1 MRGGRAKTFL
11 GRIRRRGARDILAGL
26 GLGGYWPALSQ
37 ADPAAVSGGGAAIH
51 SVSMPPG
58 NDSLAAVFR
67 DLVQL
72 AVLDEG
78 DPSSFRVRA
87 YERALETIRS
97 HQGDLSVLS
106 EKELTKLDGVGVST
120 AKKIREFY
128 QSGTIGKLEE
138 LRKKYPPGFV
148 ELSRIPGLGPKTLQ
162 RLRAELGV
170 EDVAGLRAALAAQK
184 LRTVKGLGEKA
195 EEKIRHA
202 VERLGERAK
211 ENRRPIAEAMPIA
224 RELVAALEAL
234 PGVERA
240 QYCGSLRRLRE
251 TVADVDIVA
260 AASVAPEE
268 ISAAFVAM
276 PAVREVIGGGGTKTS
291 VRTATGLQVDLRV
304 VDPRSFGAACQ
315 YFTGSKTHN
324 IKLRQRALERGWL
337 LNEYGLTDNE
347 TGRVIASETEEDVYR
362 ALGLPLIPPPMRED
376 RGEVELAE
384 AGPLPEVRLADIRG
398 DLHVH
403 TTLSGDGKS
412 PLEDVLAAVAARGY
426 EYVAI
431 TDHAED
437 LYMNGVS
444 RQDLARQRTRIE
456 GLRAAFPSLAILHG
470 AELNIGR
477 DGGLDYDA
485 VFRRTLDWCVAGVH
499 SHFDLGR
506 AEQTRRVLAAMDD
519 PTVHAIA
526 HLTGRRIGHREG
538 IDVDLDAVLDKA
550 EATGVALEVN
560 AALGRLD
567 LSSDALSR
575 ARGRSVTFV
584 VDTDAHHVRELD
596 RMEWGVLQAMRGF
609 VDPARI
615 ANLWPRER
623 FLGWLT
629 DRRSR

>member
-1 MRGGRAKTFL
+1 MER
-11 GRIRRRGARDILAGL
+11 RDILAGL
-26 GLGGYWPALSQ
+26 ERGGYRPAL
-37 ADPAAVSGGGAAIH
+37 ARPPGVRPGGGDTLG
-51 SVSMPPG
+51 VMPSG

-78 DPSSFRVRA
+78 DPNSFRVRA

-97 HQGDLSVLS
+97 HPGELSALS
-106 EKELTKLDGVGVST
+106 EKDLTKLDGVGAST

-128 QSGTIGKLEE
+128 DSGTIGKLEE

-170 EDVAGLRAALAAQK
+170 EDVAGLRAALAAQR

-195 EEKIRHA
+195 EEKIRLA

-251 TVADVDIVA
+251 TVADVDIVVA
-260 AASVAPEE
+260 ARDPEAV
-268 ISAAFVAM
+268 SAAFVAM

-304 VDPRSFGAACQ
+304 VDPKSFGAACQ

-337 LNEYGLTDNE
+337 LNEYGLTDHE

-384 AGPLPEVRLADIRG
+384 AGPLPEVRLADVRG

-426 EYVAI
+426 DYVAI

-444 RQDLARQRTRIE
+444 RQQLSLQRAQIDGR
-456 GLRAAFPSLAILHG
+456 RAAFPSLAILHG

-485 VFRRTLDWCVAGVH
+485 AFRRTLDWCVAGVH

-506 AEQTRRVLAAMDD
+506 EDQTRRVLAAMDD
-519 PTVHAIA
+519 PTVHAVA

-538 IDVDLDAVLDKA
+538 IDVDLDAVLAKA

-567 LSSDALSR
+567 LSSDALWR
-575 ARGRSVTFV
+575 ARGRNVTFV

-596 RMEWGVLQAMRGF
+596 RMEWGVRQAMRGF

-629 DRRSR
+629 DRRRR

>member
-1 MRGGRAKTFL
+1 M
-11 GRIRRRGARDILAGL
+11 
-26 GLGGYWPALSQ
+26 P
-37 ADPAAVSGGGAAIH
+37 SG
-51 SVSMPPG
+51 
-58 NDSLAAVFR
+58 NESLAAVFR

-78 DPSSFRVRA
+78 DPNSFRVRA

-97 HQGDLSVLS
+97 HPGDLSVLS
-106 EKELTKLDGVGVST
+106 EKELTKLDGVGAST
-120 AKKIREFY
+120 ARKIREFY
-128 QSGTIGKLEE
+128 ESGTIGKLEE
-138 LRKKYPPGFV
+138 LRRKYPPEFV

-162 RLRAELGV
+162 RLRAELGI
-170 EDVAGLRAALAAQK
+170 EDVAGLRAALAAQR

-195 EEKIRHA
+195 EEKIRLA

-251 TVADVDIVA
+251 TVADADIVVA
-260 AASVAPEE
+260 ARDAEAV
-268 ISAAFVAM
+268 SAAFVAM

-304 VDPRSFGAACQ
+304 VDPKSFGAACQ

-324 IKLRQRALERGWL
+324 IRLRQRALERGWL

-384 AGPLPEVRLADIRG
+384 AGPLPEVRLADVRG

-412 PLEDVLAAVAARGY
+412 PLEDVLAAAAARGY

-444 RQDLARQRTRIE
+444 RQQLALQRAQID
-456 GLRAAFPSLAILHG
+456 GLRAAFPLLAILHG

-485 VFRRTLDWCVAGVH
+485 AFRRTLDWCVAGVH
-499 SHFDLGR
+499 SLFDLGR
-506 AEQTRRVLAAMDD
+506 GEQTRRVLAAMDD

-550 EATGVALEVN
+550 EATGVALEIN

-567 LSSDALSR
+567 LSSDALWR
-575 ARGRSVTFV
+575 ARGRKVTFV
-584 VDTDAHHVRELD
+584 VDTDAHHVRELG